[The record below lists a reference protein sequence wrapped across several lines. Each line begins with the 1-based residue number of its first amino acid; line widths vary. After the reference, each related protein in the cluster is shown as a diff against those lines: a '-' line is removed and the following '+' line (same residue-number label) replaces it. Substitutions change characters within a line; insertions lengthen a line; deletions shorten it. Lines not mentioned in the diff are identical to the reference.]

1 MKEGRRSKLFFTS
14 VAPCSLRRKSAFFL
28 TLTNSFF
35 FFSEENEGRVFTVVS
50 SELKRIIQ
58 RWEFSSLPEAVV
70 AAASEANKTE
80 GSRTEVDH
88 VVSSHCGGELWRT
101 IKARATWHD
110 AAIKCRSTA
119 RKLVIAAASWRGE
132 NKEAEPQQWGVFS
145 VQDERMLPWW
155 DIVSDT
161 KASSNAALA
170 AWDRRDASCHIDSL
184 MCVINEYFG
193 QIWSNLAK
201 CTIMSLIIT
210 DQLCL
215 CLEVTSTFMTSKT
228 PRKNTEEKKNTLKLI
243 NSICCSSTL
252 NKQIVGVKTS
262 VT

>member
-1 MKEGRRSKLFFTS
+1 MKEGRRSKLFS
-14 VAPCSLRRKSAFFL
+14 PQSLHVLCAGNRLISLRSLTRFFC
-28 TLTNSFF
+28 
-35 FFSEENEGRVFTVVS
+35 SEENEGRVFTVVS
-50 SELKRIIQ
+50 SELKWIIQ

-145 VQDERMLPWW
+145 VQNGKD
-155 DIVSDT
+155 
-161 KASSNAALA
+161 
-170 AWDRRDASCHIDSL
+170 
-184 MCVINEYFG
+184 
-193 QIWSNLAK
+193 
-201 CTIMSLIIT
+201 
-210 DQLCL
+210 
-215 CLEVTSTFMTSKT
+215 VTVMGHCF
-228 PRKNTEEKKNTLKLI
+228 RH
-243 NSICCSSTL
+243 
-252 NKQIVGVKTS
+252 
-262 VT
+262 